1 MSLPTLSLLS
11 FSKPSSPL
19 LFLRRRAFL
28 LPSALGPNGEFH
40 PESRKESYR
49 GGVLQ
54 LQDTILTTE
63 VGPLRDNLVKL
74 PAKEAVDKEW
84 VSSSDSGLVSLPK
97 SRVRILEPEFRL
109 TLAELIDESGV
120 VPVSVYGDMEV
131 LISGIQNDSRKV
143 MPGNVFVCCA
153 GYKTDGHC
161 FVAEAMERGAVAVVA
176 SRELGINEKLA
187 CKALLVM
194 EDTNS
199 VLPVLAATFYGHPSK
214 SLSVIGITGTNGKTT
229 TAHLVRAVSEAMG
242 KKTGMLG
249 SVGYYVHGNYPLEAP
264 NTTPT
269 AVMVQELM
277 AKMVRAGTE
286 AVVMEVSSVG
296 LSVGRCDEID
306 FDMAVFM
313 NLTRDHLDFH
323 GTEEE
328 YRNSKA
334 KMFARMVDPRFHR
347 KIVNIDDP
355 NASFFVAQGNPG
367 VPVVTFAMGN
377 KDADVYPMK
386 IELSLFKTWVVINTP
401 KGILEIS
408 SSLIGRYNIYN
419 ILAAV
424 AVGIA
429 MDAPS
434 ENIVRG
440 IEEMDG
446 VPGRFELINE
456 GQNFAVVVD
465 YAHSPD
471 SFCRLL
477 DAARELGAQRI
488 ITVFGCAGETDKGKR
503 PMLTKIA
510 SEKSDVIILT
520 SGNPKSEN
528 QFNIFDD
535 MLAGIGL
542 TLQDYLQY
550 GEKFLYPVLP
560 NGCRL
565 FLHDNRRVA
574 IRAAVAMG
582 KEGDMIF
589 LLGRG
594 HELYQIE
601 GVKKRYID
609 DREECREALQHV
621 DELHRAGLDKRI
633 PMVVAS
639 FKDHGALLMSCTG
652 ICDQELLTGK
662 FTCPK
667 F

>member
-1 MSLPTLSLLS
+1 MALPTFSLLS
-11 FSKPSSPL
+11 LSKPSSPL
-19 LFLRRRAFL
+19 LSLGRRAFFF
-28 LPSALGPNGEFH
+28 PSALGANGEIH
-40 PESRKESYR
+40 QESHKESSR

-54 LQDTILTTE
+54 LQNPILTSE
-63 VGPLRDNLVKL
+63 VGSFRDNPVKL
-74 PAKEAVDKEW
+74 PPEEVVEKESM
-84 VSSSDSGLVSLPK
+84 SSSDSGLVSLPK
-97 SRVRILEPEFRL
+97 SRVQILEPKFRM
-109 TLAELIDESGV
+109 TFAELIDESGV
-120 VPVSVYGDMEV
+120 APVSVYGDMEV
-131 LISGIQNDSRKV
+131 LVTGIQNDSRKV
-143 MPGNVFVCCA
+143 IPGNVFVCCA

-161 FVAEAMERGAVAVVA
+161 YVAEAIERGAVAVVA
-176 SRELGINEKLA
+176 SRELGINETLA

-214 SLSVIGITGTNGKTT
+214 SLLVTGITGTNGKTT
-229 TAHLVRAVSEAMG
+229 TAHLIRAVSEALG

-249 SVGYYVHGNYPLEAP
+249 SVGYYVHGNYQLEAP
-264 NTTPT
+264 NTTPN

-277 AKMVRAGTE
+277 AEMARNRTE

-306 FDMAVFM
+306 FDIAVFM

-328 YRNSKA
+328 YRSSKA

-355 NASFFVAQGNPG
+355 NASFFIAQGNPD
-367 VPVVTFAMGN
+367 VPVVTFAMEN

-386 IELSLFKTWVVINTP
+386 ITLSLFKTRVVINTP
-401 KGILEIS
+401 KGMLEIS
-408 SSLIGRYNIYN
+408 SSLVGRYNIYN

-434 ENIVRG
+434 GNIVRG
-440 IEEMDG
+440 IEAMDG

-456 GQNFAVVVD
+456 GQNFALVVD

-471 SFCRLL
+471 SFSRLL
-477 DAARELGAQRI
+477 DAARELGARRI

-503 PMLTKIA
+503 PILTKLA

-550 GEKFLYPVLP
+550 DENFLYPVLP

-565 FLHDNRRVA
+565 FLHDIRRVA

-589 LLGRG
+589 VLGRG
-594 HELYQIE
+594 HESYQIE

-621 DELHRAGLDKRI
+621 DELHRAKLDKRI
-633 PMVVAS
+633 PMVVNRDLPVSSGEVESWRTLAGRVNACS
-639 FKDHGALLMSCTG
+639 T
-652 ICDQELLTGK
+652 
-662 FTCPK
+662 
-667 F
+667 

>member
-19 LFLRRRAFL
+19 FSLRRRAFL
-28 LPSALGPNGEFH
+28 LPSALGPNAGFH
-40 PESRKESYR
+40 PESHKECYH
-49 GGVLQ
+49 GDVLQ
-54 LQDTILTTE
+54 LQDPILTTE
-63 VGPLRDNLVKL
+63 VGSLRDNPVKL

-84 VSSSDSGLVSLPK
+84 ASPSESGLVSLPK
-97 SRVRILEPEFRL
+97 TRAPILEPEFRM

-120 VPVSVYGDMEV
+120 APVSVYGDMEV
-131 LISGIQNDSRKV
+131 LITGIQNDSRKV
-143 MPGNVFVCCA
+143 IPGNVFVCCE

-161 FVAEAMERGAVAVVA
+161 YVAEAMERGAVAVVA

-187 CKALLVM
+187 CKALLLM
-194 EDTNS
+194 EDANS

-229 TAHLVRAVSEAMG
+229 TAHLVRAVSKAMG

-277 AKMVRAGTE
+277 AKMVRSGTE
-286 AVVMEVSSVG
+286 AVVMEVSSAG

-306 FDMAVFM
+306 FDIAVFM

-355 NASFFVAQGNPG
+355 NASFFIAQGNPD

-434 ENIVRG
+434 GNIVRG

-471 SFCRLL
+471 SFSRLL
-477 DAARELGAQRI
+477 DAARELGAWRI

-503 PMLTKIA
+503 PILTKIA

-550 GEKFLYPVLP
+550 GENFLYPVLP

-565 FLHDNRRVA
+565 LLHDIRRVA

-582 KEGDMIF
+582 REGDMIA
-589 LLGRG
+589 R
-594 HELYQIE
+594 
-601 GVKKRYID
+601 R
-609 DREECREALQHV
+609 
-621 DELHRAGLDKRI
+621 
-633 PMVVAS
+633 
-639 FKDHGALLMSCTG
+639 
-652 ICDQELLTGK
+652 
-662 FTCPK
+662 
-667 F
+667 